1 MVDGQ
6 WCGIEL
12 TERVHEPTLK
22 RSIKAHRE
30 RRDGKEPKKPEAYF
44 VWEQASLLAAL
55 QGIIDDKDQD
65 AARLKSGQY
74 ARYMLV
80 IHTGEMFLY
89 REVVREY
96 LSDASFRA
104 MHITDAFLKPPL

>member
-1 MVDGQ
+1 MRVSLVRHIHTDVLIVMFTPPVLAHPGT
-6 WCGIEL
+6 GI
-12 TERVHEPTLK
+12 V
-22 RSIKAHRE
+22 
-30 RRDGKEPKKPEAYF
+30 
-44 VWEQASLLAAL
+44 
-55 QGIIDDKDQD
+55 IDDKGQD

>member
-1 MVDGQ
+1 MG
-6 WCGIEL
+6 
-12 TERVHEPTLK
+12 
-22 RSIKAHRE
+22 
-30 RRDGKEPKKPEAYF
+30 
-44 VWEQASLLAAL
+44 ASQPPSAL

-96 LSDASFRA
+96 LRDASFRA
-104 MHITDAFLKPPL
+104 MHITDAFIKPPL

>member
-44 VWEQASLLAAL
+44 VWEQASLLL
-55 QGIIDDKDQD
+55 RSK
-65 AARLKSGQY
+65 
-74 ARYMLV
+74 
-80 IHTGEMFLY
+80 
-89 REVVREY
+89 
-96 LSDASFRA
+96 ASLTTR
-104 MHITDAFLKPPL
+104 IRTRRV